1 MTCAGVIL
9 EEDPAVVRRVV
20 EASNR
25 FVRFADV
32 LSPSPGLACDGSD
45 RTRSCVVSLTAP
57 ITNSQTRRPP
67 VTTVPAVGTLRR
79 ALLIG
84 AVAALVKLAL
94 AAPFLSR
101 YGWDRDE
108 LYFLQASRH
117 LSLGYVDFP
126 LMTALIGRL
135 TIDLAGPSLAA
146 LRLTGVIAGM
156 ATVVLVALCARELG
170 GGVRA
175 QALAAGA
182 FVVTPYCLGIGAIF
196 HPTMFD
202 VLSWVAFSYVAL
214 RILRRPEPSRW
225 PLLGV
230 IAALGLETKTTIAAL
245 IGVFV
250 VALLVLGPRGLLRDR
265 RVWLGA
271 AIAFAGMVPYLVWE
285 ATHGW
290 PSLTFLPSQDAATA
304 ASVSRPGYIAQQVA
318 FLGGTVVLVVAGV
331 RELWRDPRLRA
342 LAVLAPAT
350 SLLFLAEQGRS
361 YYSLPAIVLP
371 LAAGAVAADRWLRS
385 ARRPAMAIAL
395 LVAAQIAALVLAAPL
410 VWPILPTGTMVASGE
425 WNATF
430 YKDELGWPQL
440 ARQTARAW
448 RSLPAE
454 QRTQTTL
461 LAANYGEAGAL
472 DLYGP
477 ADGLPQALSG
487 HLSFQYWRPR
497 RLPDRHALLIGFDTA
512 SVRDLCITSRRLAT
526 IDNRWHIANEER
538 GRTIVSCGLRAPLGQ
553 LWATYIAR
561 DTL

>member
-1 MTCAGVIL
+1 
-9 EEDPAVVRRVV
+9 
-20 EASNR
+20 
-25 FVRFADV
+25 
-32 LSPSPGLACDGSD
+32 
-45 RTRSCVVSLTAP
+45 VSLTAP
-57 ITNSQTRRPP
+57 TTDSYTRRPP
-67 VTTVPAVGTLRR
+67 STTVPAAATLRQ

-126 LMTALIGRL
+126 MMTALIGRL
-135 TIDLAGPSLAA
+135 TIDLVGPSLVA
-146 LRLTGVIAGM
+146 LRLTGVVAGM
-156 ATVVLVALCARELG
+156 ASVVLVSLCARELG
-170 GGVRA
+170 GGARA
-175 QALAAGA
+175 QALASGA

-202 VLSWVAFSYVAL
+202 VLSWVAFSFVAL

-245 IGVFV
+245 IGVFAIAV
-250 VALLVLGPRGLLRDR
+250 FALGPRGALRDR
-265 RVWLGA
+265 RVWLA
-271 AIAFAGMVPYLVWE
+271 ATIAVAGMVPYLVWE

-304 ASVSRPGYIAQQVA
+304 ASVSRPGYIAQQLA
-318 FLGGTVVLVVAGV
+318 FLGGAVVLVAVGV

-350 SLLFLAEQGRS
+350 SLLFLVEQGRS
-361 YYSLPAIVLP
+361 YYSLPAVALP

-385 ARRPAMAIAL
+385 ARRPAAAIVPLIAC
-395 LVAAQIAALVLAAPL
+395 QIATVVIAAPL
-410 VWPILPTGTMVASGE
+410 VWPILPTPTMVASGD
-425 WNATF
+425 WQDTF

-440 ARQTARAW
+440 AEQTVRAW
-448 RSLPAE
+448 RSLPAD
-454 QRTQTTL
+454 QRAHTTL

-477 ADGLPQALSG
+477 ADGLPHALSG

-497 RLPDRHALLIGFDTA
+497 RLPDRQALLVGFGAA
-512 SVRDLCITSRRLAT
+512 SVRNLCIASRRLAT
-526 IDNRWHIANEER
+526 IDNRWQIANEER
-538 GRTIVSCGLRAPLGQ
+538 GRTIVSCSLRAPLGR
-553 LWATYIAR
+553 LWATDIAN

>member
-1 MTCAGVIL
+1 
-9 EEDPAVVRRVV
+9 
-20 EASNR
+20 
-25 FVRFADV
+25 
-32 LSPSPGLACDGSD
+32 
-45 RTRSCVVSLTAP
+45 VSLTAP
-57 ITNSQTRRPP
+57 ITDSHTRRPP
-67 VTTVPAVGTLRR
+67 ATIVPAAATLRR
-79 ALLIG
+79 ALVIG

-126 LMTALIGRL
+126 VMTALIGRL
-135 TIDLAGPSLAA
+135 TIDLVGPSLVA
-146 LRLTGVIAGM
+146 LRLTGVVAGM
-156 ATVVLVALCARELG
+156 AAVVLIPLCARELG
-170 GGVRA
+170 GGARA

-214 RILRRPEPSRW
+214 RILRRPQPGLW
-225 PLLGV
+225 PWLGV

-245 IGVFV
+245 IGVFA
-250 VALLVLGPRGLLRDR
+250 VAVLVLSPRGVVRDR
-265 RVWLGA
+265 RVGLAGTI
-271 AIAFAGMVPYLVWE
+271 AIAGMVPYLVWE
-285 ATHGW
+285 STHGW
-290 PSLTFLPSQDAATA
+290 PSLTFLPSQNAVTA
-304 ASVSRPGYIAQQVA
+304 ASVSRFGYIAQQVA
-318 FLGGTVVLVVAGV
+318 FLGGTVVMVAVGV

-361 YYSLPAIVLP
+361 YYSLPAIALP

-385 ARRPAMAIAL
+385 ARRPAAAIVP
-395 LVAAQIAALVLAAPL
+395 LVACQIAAVVLAAPL

-425 WNATF
+425 WKASF
-430 YKDELGWPQL
+430 YKDEVGWPQL

-448 RSLPAE
+448 RSLPAD
-454 QRTQTTL
+454 QRTQTRL

-477 ADGLPQALSG
+477 ADGLPPALSG

-497 RLPDRHALLIGFDTA
+497 RLPDVHALMVGFDAA

-526 IDNRWHIANEER
+526 IDNRWNIANEER
-538 GRTIVSCGLRAPLGQ
+538 GRTIVSCALRAPLGR
-553 LWATYIAR
+553 LWATDIAR

>member
-1 MTCAGVIL
+1 MSIAAPT
-9 EEDPAVVRRVV
+9 
-20 EASNR
+20 
-25 FVRFADV
+25 AD
-32 LSPSPGLACDGSD
+32 ATD
-45 RTRSCVVSLTAP
+45 
-57 ITNSQTRRPP
+57 SQARRPSASSA
-67 VTTVPAVGTLRR
+67 PAGASLRQ

-84 AVAALVKLAL
+84 GVAALVKLAL

-126 LMTALIGRL
+126 MMTALIGRL
-135 TIDLAGPSLAA
+135 TIDLAGPSLVA

-170 GGVRA
+170 GGARA
-175 QALAAGA
+175 QALATGA

-225 PLLGV
+225 PWLGV
-230 IAALGLETKTTIAAL
+230 IAALGLETKTTMAAL
-245 IGVFV
+245 IGVFA
-250 VALLVLGPRGLLRDR
+250 VALLVLGPRGALRDR
-265 RVWLGA
+265 RVWLA
-271 AIAFAGMVPYLVWE
+271 ATIAIAGAVPYLAWE

-290 PSLTFLPSQDAATA
+290 PSVTFLPSQNAATA
-304 ASVSRPGYIAQQVA
+304 ASVSRPGYVVQQLA
-318 FLGGTVVLVVAGV
+318 FLGGAVVLVAAGV

-361 YYSLPAIVLP
+361 YYSLPAIALP
-371 LAAGAVAADRWLRS
+371 LAAGAVAADRWLRN
-385 ARRPAMAIAL
+385 ARRPAVALVPVIAC
-395 LVAAQIAALVLAAPL
+395 QIAAVVLAAPL
-410 VWPILPTGTMVASGE
+410 VWPILPATTMVASGV
-425 WNATF
+425 WKDTF

-440 ARQTARAW
+440 ATQTARAW
-448 RSLPAE
+448 RSLPAD
-454 QRTQTTL
+454 QRARTTL

-477 ADGLPQALSG
+477 ADGLPPALSG

-497 RLPDRHALLIGFDTA
+497 RLPDRRALLVGFDAA
-512 SVRDLCITSRRLAT
+512 SVRELCVASRQLGT
-526 IDNRWHIANEER
+526 IDNRWQIANEER
-538 GRTIVSCGLRAPLGQ
+538 GRTIVSCSLRAPLGR
-553 LWATYIAR
+553 LWASHIAS